1 MEDTDGDGAVD
12 SIKDADHVISGTSD
26 DAEPS
31 EDVISSEEL
40 RGDEIEIEGDLED
53 GGISLEELGDDENRQ
68 LTDEESEYN
77 EEEA

>member
-1 MEDTDGDGAVD
+1 M
-12 SIKDADHVISGTSD
+12 
-26 DAEPS
+26 
-31 EDVISSEEL
+31 SSEEL
-40 RGDEIEIEGDLED
+40 HGDEIEIEGDLED